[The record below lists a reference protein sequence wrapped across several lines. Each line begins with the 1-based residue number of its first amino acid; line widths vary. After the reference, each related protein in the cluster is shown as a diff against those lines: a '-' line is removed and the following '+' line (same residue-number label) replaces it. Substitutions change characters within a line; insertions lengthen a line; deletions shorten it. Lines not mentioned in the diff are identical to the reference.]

1 MDGLTHNNMKN
12 WYESKSIWAGIGLI
26 LLGLMVYWKSEDI
39 TKSIELILTGMGL
52 VGIRTGWQKI
62 S

>member
-1 MDGLTHNNMKN
+1 MKN

-26 LLGLMVYWKSEDI
+26 VLGLMVYWKSEDV

-52 VGIRTGWQKI
+52 VGIRTGWKKI

>member
-1 MDGLTHNNMKN
+1 MQLTNNEMKN

-26 LLGLMVYWKSEDI
+26 VLGLMHYWKSEDL
-39 TKSIELILTGMGL
+39 TRSVELILTGMGL

>member
-1 MDGLTHNNMKN
+1 VFIKPNNMKN

-26 LLGLMVYWKSEDI
+26 VLGLMHYWKSEDL
-39 TKSIELILTGMGL
+39 TRSVELILTGMGL
-52 VGIRTGWQKI
+52 VGIRTGWKKI